1 MEFDVSQM
9 LFDFGKTLN
18 LTEASNFPALSEGER

>member
-1 MEFDVSQM
+1 M

-18 LTEASNFPALSEGER
+18 LTEAADFQALSEAQG

>member
-1 MEFDVSQM
+1 M

-18 LTEASNFPALSEGER
+18 LTEAANFPALSERQREQQH